1 MTEKLARCVPL
12 CAVVLFFAISLVM
25 LYRVIGGRSPWLVL
39 LLMFYV
45 LAFFKVAEPLFL
57 LRLPI
62 ALRRVRPWESS
73 GERYRKVGVMAF
85 GQLLRHTPLRQLNTA
100 VYLDHGRRTT
110 GQVCRQAEAAEAA
123 HLLAGGLVLPYI
135 AFMALEGRWL
145 VAAGFVI
152 AELVVNVLPL
162 LHLRHTRG
170 RLGRLA
176 SERPN

>member
-1 MTEKLARCVPL
+1 MMLGR
-12 CAVVLFFAISLVM
+12 VLGS
-25 LYRVIGGRSPWLVL
+25 RSPWLVL

-57 LRLPI
+57 LRLPV
-62 ALRRVRPWESS
+62 ALRRVRAWEVS
-73 GERYRKVGVMAF
+73 GERYRKMGVIAF
-85 GQLLRHTPLRQLNTA
+85 GQLLRHTVLRQLNTA
-100 VYLDHGRRTT
+100 VYLDHGRRTP

-123 HLLAGGLVLPYI
+123 HLLAGALVVPYI
-135 AFMALEGRWL
+135 VYVAMQGRWL

-176 SERPN
+176 SGRPG

>member
-1 MTEKLARCVPL
+1 VTKKLIRGVL
-12 CAVVLFFAISLVM
+12 VLAVVLFFAISLMM
-25 LYRVIGGRSPWLVL
+25 LSRVLGSRSPWLVL

-62 ALRRVRPWESS
+62 ALRTVQPWEIS
-73 GERYRKVGVMAF
+73 GERYRKMGVIAF
-85 GQLLRHTPLRQLNTA
+85 GRLLRHTILRQLNTA
-100 VYLDHGRRTT
+100 VYLDGGRRTT

-123 HLLAGGLVLPYI
+123 HLLAGLLVVPYI
-135 AFMALEGRWL
+135 AYVAIQGRWL
-145 VAAGFVI
+145 VGAGFVI

-176 SERPN
+176 SERPG